1 MAPEQFREELKRN
14 PYDFVANI
22 ETAMLLKQE
31 GKLDEALTHVER
43 ALQVRPADPGALYQQ
58 ASIHSLQG
66 HTTQAL
72 QEFEQLV
79 RSNPDFAEAHAAL
92 ATVYYRLKRK
102 ADGDRE
108 RAAALRAQQE
118 AQKRLEERRKP
129 ALHTTPRP
137 TTEPRP

>member
-108 RAAALRAQQE
+108 RAAAYRAQQE
-118 AQKRLEERRKP
+118 AQ
-129 ALHTTPRP
+129 TPRP